1 MNTNNYKLVLAGM
14 VIMGLLSL
22 GHGQELPS
30 LRELERA
37 EKPNLPDAKVSNGND
52 ASRIAMKAY
61 VEKVRGLSAYEGSG
75 QPKLIEFGFELKDF
89 AKVGDKVWEVRFTN
103 LNPTGNR
110 SLRAI
115 LWVHAATEKVYFV
128 CGPWG
133 AEETQEEKKQ

>member
-1 MNTNNYKLVLAGM
+1 MNTNFYKLVLAGM
-14 VIMGLLSL
+14 VIMGLSSLSY
-22 GHGQELPS
+22 GQELPS
-30 LRELERA
+30 LLELERA
-37 EKPNLPDAKVSNGND
+37 ERPKLLGAKVSNGDD

-61 VEKVRGLSAYEGSG
+61 AEKVRGLSAYEGSG
-75 QPKLIEFGFELKDF
+75 QPILIELGFELKGF

-103 LNPTGNR
+103 LNPEGNR

-133 AEETQEEKKQ
+133 AEEKHEEKK